1 MEKKIFLEKN
11 DGLEVAVESIIE
23 TKSDTVILNIPK
35 DSVLGRSIN
44 NFHVLKREGDTAG
57 KALMIESIDDRILE
71 LASLATI
78 TAINP
83 VFKKRERAISD
94 IIPRASVILK
104 KSAFG
109 LEKKEI
115 QKIEEIPK
123 EKKDSEISFP
133 PRAPAVKFY
142 TEPKLSERSDS
153 SFSKEKNRVINE
165 TTLIIGGLVSIGIIL
180 FVYLGWFVLP
190 NASITITMRQKT
202 IQFDESVMVSQN
214 YTKTEIT
221 DSKILLRGQL
231 VSSTGN
237 ISLPVSGIKQSN
249 ESATRAKGIIKV
261 FNNYGTAPQ
270 KLVAT
275 TRFQAPD
282 GKIFRTQSDIVV
294 PGGTMVKG
302 ILNPGSINV
311 DVIASEV
318 GDSYN
323 IPPVEKWV
331 IPGFKGTPRYEK
343 FYGVSESA
351 MEGGQNSV
359 VITVPSSTEGETE
372 ETVIEKLR
380 TSLEEKKKI
389 VDAVGLKVPDGATSF
404 VVTKKD
410 LQYSSS
416 AESLLYVEG
425 TLREIGFSE
434 EDLKS
439 AIFDKTKK
447 EAGEKMRM
455 RSVNISYVTSTPDFS
470 AGSLSMKIKGSIA
483 FEEDVDVESLKS
495 LILGKKTDE
504 VRSYILSL
512 PWVESANISFRFPWL
527 SRIPSDPQKVE
538 LKFE

>member
-11 DGLEVAVESIIE
+11 DGLEVAVESLIE
-23 TKSDTVILNIPK
+23 TKSDTVILNVPK
-35 DSVLGRSIN
+35 DSVLGRSVN
-44 NFHVLKREGDTAG
+44 NFHVLKREGNTAG
-57 KALMIESIDDRILE
+57 KALMIESVDDHILE

-83 VFKKRERAISD
+83 VFKKTERAVSD
-94 IIPRASVILK
+94 IIPRAAVILK
-104 KSAFG
+104 KSAFS
-109 LEKKEI
+109 LEKKETQETGEI
-115 QKIEEIPK
+115 QK
-123 EKKDSEISFP
+123 EKKESGISLP
-133 PRAPAVKFY
+133 PRTPAVTFY
-142 TEPKLSERSDS
+142 TEPKLSEKSDS
-153 SFSKEKNRVINE
+153 SFSTEKKRVINK
-165 TTLIIGGLVSIGIIL
+165 TMLIIGGLVSVGVVL
-180 FVYLGWFVLP
+180 FVYFGWFVLP
-190 NASITITMRQKT
+190 KASIVITMRQKT
-202 IQFDESVMVSQN
+202 IQFDESVLVSQN
-214 YTKTEIT
+214 YAKTEIT

-231 VSSTGN
+231 VSSSGN
-237 ISLPVSGIKQSN
+237 ISLPVAGIKQSSGGAT
-249 ESATRAKGIIKV
+249 SARGIIKV
-261 FNNYGTAPQ
+261 FNAYGTTPQ

-294 PGGTMVKG
+294 PGGIMVKG
-302 ILNPGSINV
+302 VLKPGSINV
-311 DVIASEV
+311 DVVASEA

-323 IPPVEKWV
+323 LPPIEKWT

-351 MEGGQNSV
+351 MEGGGSG
-359 VITVPSSTEGETE
+359 VIIAVSSSTEGETE

-380 TSLEEKKKI
+380 ISLEEKKKI
-389 VDAVGLKVPDGATSF
+389 VDTVGLKVPEGAMSF
-404 VVTKKD
+404 IVTKKD

-416 AESLLYVEG
+416 SDSLLYVEG

-439 AIFDKTKK
+439 AIFDQTKK

-455 RSVNISYVTSTPDFS
+455 HSVDISYGTSTPDFS
-470 AGSLSMKIKGSIA
+470 AGSFSMKIKGSIT
-483 FEEDVDVESLKS
+483 FEEDVEVESLKP

-512 PWVESANISFRFPWL
+512 PWVESAKISFRFPWL

-538 LKFE
+538 LTLE